1 VSVCNGQLVARSAR
15 LLLARPIIFV
25 FVTRIVSF
33 LPAGTEIV
41 HALGA
46 GADLVG
52 RSHECDYPD
61 YVRALPIVSKP
72 TIALDGMNQ
81 AEIDAAVSG
90 RLAAGESLYVV
101 DELLLRELAPDVI
114 LTQDLCQ
121 VCAPSGNELTR
132 ALKSLPTNPAVVYLT
147 PRTLAEIDE
156 NIIAVGE
163 AIGRAPQAHAL
174 VATLRERLEQLR
186 ASTRNA
192 PRRPLVSFLEWT
204 APLFCGGHW
213 VPEMIDIAGGED
225 RLGRPGADSVR
236 MSWEDVHAWAPQIV
250 IVAPCGYHLA
260 EAERMARDLP
270 PIPGARVVPVD
281 ANAFFARPGPRYIE
295 GIELLAKIFASESA
309 SAAA

>member
-1 VSVCNGQLVARSAR
+1 MFVS
-15 LLLARPIIFV
+15 
-25 FVTRIVSF
+25 VTRIVSF

-61 YVRALPIVSKP
+61 YVRALPVVSKP
-72 TIALDGMNQ
+72 TIALDGLSQ

-90 RLAAGESLYVV
+90 RLGAGESLYVV
-101 DELLLRELAPDVI
+101 DELLLRDLAPDVI

-132 ALKSLPTNPAVVYLT
+132 ALKTLPSHPTVIYLT
-147 PRTLAEIDE
+147 PRTLAEIDD

-163 AIGRAPQAHAL
+163 TIGRATEARTL
-174 VATLRERLEQLR
+174 VASNHERVERVR

-192 PRRPLVSFLEWT
+192 TRRPRVAFLEWT
-204 APLFCGGHW
+204 DPLFCAGHW
-213 VPEMIDIAGGED
+213 VPEMIEIAGGD
-225 RLGRPGADSVR
+225 DQLGRPGADSVR
-236 MSWEDVHAWAPQIV
+236 MSWDDVHRWSPEIV

-260 EAERMARDLP
+260 QAERMARDLP
-270 PIPGARVVPVD
+270 PIPGARICPVD
-281 ANAFFARPGPRYIE
+281 ANAYFARPGPRYVE
-295 GIELLAKIFASESA
+295 GIELLAKIFTGEAA